1 MLTAASGAAWSYSS
15 LFAARLGVGIGEA
28 SCAPAANSLV
38 GDLFPPQQRAR
49 ALSIFMLGL
58 PLGIFLSNW
67 LSGTITQF
75 SGWRTAFYVACVPGL
90 FCAVLTLFIREPQRG
105 QAERKATDAVPA
117 AMPQRPGSPY
127 LLILGTP
134 TIVWIV
140 LSGALHNFNMYALNG
155 FVPALIGRY
164 YGLTDRN
171 AGLVAGII
179 LGAVGIVGLLGGGW
193 VADRV
198 QRLRRNGRLLVAAA
212 AMLVSAPCL
221 YIGVSQPPGHVQSFM
236 VWVGLGVMLMYV
248 YYAGVYAAIQDV
260 VEPSL
265 RGTAM
270 ALYFFVMYVLGGAFG
285 TYVLGWLSDTLA
297 VRAMSAAGQSL
308 VANRVPEQFRAIG
321 LHQAMYIAPLLCFG
335 LAVVLFAAS
344 RTVTGDMQKLADWYE
359 ETPAGRLRES
369 EVAMPVSAGSEV
381 PLPEAT

>member
-1 MLTAASGAAWSYSS
+1 
-15 LFAARLGVGIGEA
+15 
-28 SCAPAANSLV
+28 
-38 GDLFPPQQRAR
+38 
-49 ALSIFMLGL
+49 
-58 PLGIFLSNW
+58 
-67 LSGTITQF
+67 
-75 SGWRTAFYVACVPGL
+75 
-90 FCAVLTLFIREPQRG
+90 
-105 QAERKATDAVPA
+105 
-117 AMPQRPGSPY
+117 
-127 LLILGTP
+127 
-134 TIVWIV
+134 
-140 LSGALHNFNMYALNG
+140 MYALNG

>member
-1 MLTAASGAAWSYSS
+1 M
-15 LFAARLGVGIGEA
+15 ARP
-28 SCAPAANSLV
+28 S
-38 GDLFPPQQRAR
+38 
-49 ALSIFMLGL
+49 
-58 PLGIFLSNW
+58 
-67 LSGTITQF
+67 
-75 SGWRTAFYVACVPGL
+75 
-90 FCAVLTLFIREPQRG
+90 
-105 QAERKATDAVPA
+105 RKATDAVPA

-198 QRLRRNGRLLVAAA
+198 QRLRGVTVDCLSLRRRCWSRRRAST
-212 AMLVSAPCL
+212 SASRSRRVTFRC
-221 YIGVSQPPGHVQSFM
+221 FM